1 MANEIEK
8 LNNVALTSI
17 EKLNGFTDA
26 NIQELNGL
34 EWTGLTTGTWSE
46 AGNMSTGRSRMGNI
60 GTVYTAMLFAAGN
73 EDDPVSAANY
83 LSSSE
88 EWNGSSTSTTSGGAL
103 GSPRQSLSAGGSQ
116 TAGFVA
122 GGLIASGGSASET
135 DTAENYNGSAW
146 SSSNAMS
153 QAKEA
158 AKGGGTQTS
167 HWLWGGYSETEGG
180 YVDIMEIYNGSSW
193 SSSTKALPNSEGARA
208 YGMGG
213 GLSDSTGV
221 YTGGYSGPV
230 LNGTFTWDGSS
241 WTQPSGSNLSDARN
255 AVQGGGHQTSMVI
268 SGGKHWTD
276 ASRLDT
282 TELWDGSTWSSGGT
296 ASTSTFACGTS
307 GSFTNGNTQVGCAG
321 GTRVNHD
328 GLTTIQFYDRT

>member
-8 LNNVALTSI
+8 LNHVALTSI
-17 EKLNGFTDA
+17 EKFNGLTDA
-26 NIQELNGL
+26 NMQALNGR

-83 LSSSE
+83 LSTSE
-88 EWNGSSTSTTSGGAL
+88 EWNGSSTSTTGGGGLA
-103 GSPRQSLSAGGSQ
+103 SARQSLCAGGSQ
-116 TAGFVA
+116 TAGFVT
-122 GGLIASGGSASET
+122 GGLINNSGTAAET
-135 DTAENYNGSAW
+135 ATTENYNGSSW
-146 SSSNAMS
+146 TSSGAMS
-153 QAKEA
+153 ETKEA

-167 HWLWGGYSETEGG
+167 HWLWGGYKDGTG
-180 YVDIMEIYNGSSW
+180 YREIMEIYNGSSW

-208 YGMGG
+208 YGIGG

-221 YTGGYSGPV
+221 YAGGYSGPI

-241 WTQPSGSNLSDARN
+241 WTQPSGSNLSDGRN
-255 AVQGGGHQTSMVI
+255 GVQGGGHHTSMVVS
-268 SGGKHWTD
+268 SGRHWED

-296 ASTSTFACGTS
+296 ASTSTFACGSS
-307 GSFTNGNTQVGCAG
+307 GSFTSGNAQVAAAG